1 MADEPSAAALE
12 EVEQRSVQPAP
23 RCQLLR
29 HATRCQLRRV
39 KRALSVFPTETPA
52 NAVVCGGEGGQ
63 QIKCTACPPP
73 RPPPPPPALLVTLAC
88 CLPPPATRAPH
99 PRICTFVR
107 ICAYLYVFVRIT
119 PHIWWRITLP
129 HNPSCPPTHPS
140 SPPAGPPRAQAGGA
154 FGRARSRRGGVLRV
168 RTETPPFVRPETH
181 PLSVEKRFPS
191 PSRNASLL
199 RRETL
204 PFSVEKRLPL
214 SRNASLDKPAFL
226 FFFFKTVTVVVKL

>member
-119 PHIWWRITLP
+119 PQIWWRITLP
-129 HNPSCPPTHPS
+129 NNPSCPPPTPPHP
-140 SPPAGPPRAQAGGA
+140 PPVPRGHRRVALSAELEAGGVEFYGSVQKRLPLSA
-154 FGRARSRRGGVLRV
+154 QKRIPCPSRNASLLRP
-168 RTETPPFVRPETH
+168 ETPPF
-181 PLSVEKRFPS
+181 SVEKRFPS
-191 PSRNASLL
+191 PSRNASLC
-199 RRETL
+199 RETPPL
-204 PFSVEKRLPL
+204 INRL
-214 SRNASLDKPAFL
+214 SSSSFL
-226 FFFFKTVTVVVKL
+226 KL